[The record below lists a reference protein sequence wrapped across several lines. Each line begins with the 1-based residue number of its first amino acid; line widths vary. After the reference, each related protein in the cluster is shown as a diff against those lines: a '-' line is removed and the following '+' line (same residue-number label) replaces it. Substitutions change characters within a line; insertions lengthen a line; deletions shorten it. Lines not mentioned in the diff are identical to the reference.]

1 MLHTVSGH
9 LRHQVLHIALQGALG
24 MLGSDAE
31 LRRRVSLVFS
41 DGPPLKQA
49 RHVAPKGFQE
59 EELPKELGERGTK
72 PPAPAPPKSP
82 ETSEKSG
89 KKKTGRKGNL
99 PGVNGKE
106 YTAYGCI
113 MYRLMRSCCSL
124 VFATF
129 QGPPSKHI
137 DVVDLIIE
145 QMLRMAFPNKSL
157 TFAEQLVKT
166 LRHDRGKAPK
176 APSDV
181 GQDAAAGDQGRQ
193 LQVTGGRHG
202 RMPLTSGAILVM
214 MGLESC

>member
-1 MLHTVSGH
+1 MHRSNNVLWDLWLRRGGSPFQKAMATWAASACFCRFSHWKSCKKKQHRVQKSHKLTPNMWILKQFPSAGADQGMLHTVSGH

-24 MLGSDAE
+24 LLGSDAE

-49 RHVAPKGFQE
+49 RDVAPKGFQE

-99 PGVNGKE
+99 PGVNDKE

-113 MYRLMRSCCSL
+113 
-124 VFATF
+124 V
-129 QGPPSKHI
+129 
-137 DVVDLIIE
+137 
-145 QMLRMAFPNKSL
+145 
-157 TFAEQLVKT
+157 
-166 LRHDRGKAPK
+166 
-176 APSDV
+176 
-181 GQDAAAGDQGRQ
+181 
-193 LQVTGGRHG
+193 
-202 RMPLTSGAILVM
+202 
-214 MGLESC
+214 

>member
-1 MLHTVSGH
+1 MGSVAAARGGSPFQKTMATWAASACFCRFSHWKSCKKKQHRVQKSHKLTPNMWILKQFPSAGADQGMLHTVSGH

-24 MLGSDAE
+24 LLGSDAE

-49 RHVAPKGFQE
+49 QHVAPKGFQE

-99 PGVNGKE
+99 PGVNDKE

-113 MYRLMRSCCSL
+113 
-124 VFATF
+124 V
-129 QGPPSKHI
+129 
-137 DVVDLIIE
+137 
-145 QMLRMAFPNKSL
+145 
-157 TFAEQLVKT
+157 
-166 LRHDRGKAPK
+166 
-176 APSDV
+176 
-181 GQDAAAGDQGRQ
+181 
-193 LQVTGGRHG
+193 
-202 RMPLTSGAILVM
+202 
-214 MGLESC
+214 